1 MRPLRKIGLLLLALV
16 LLPALGYVATRVH
29 SLSEN
34 EALIEQIYD
43 HQLETIL
50 FSVNQH
56 AWDVTSRWATEL
68 EGLLTQGPDEVA
80 AVHTFLVKTP
90 TVHAVFLA
98 DASLRQV
105 RMIVPDAPT
114 QTVRAE
120 DVALTAT
127 LVEQLARRRQV
138 GYRQLEPVTLARDST
153 GTTIAL
159 AFLAGFAEAPP
170 VVGMVLEAGTFITDV
185 LTPKL
190 QDVARGNFTL
200 GVLAHGRAKPVYA
213 TDTLRVE
220 AIRQQRRL
228 WLFDEYTLG
237 IHLRGTSIEAVM
249 KTRLYRDLILI
260 GLLALVLL
268 IGAGVAYRNVRR
280 EVELARIKSDFVSN
294 VSHELRTPLALIR
307 MYVETLELGRV
318 TSDAQRQHYYRV
330 ISQETLRLS
339 RLINNILN
347 FSRIEAGRKTYQMVP
362 TDLNAV
368 VRDVLDRYTFTLEQ
382 QGFETVSRLD
392 DALPLVRGDAE
403 TITEALINLVDNA
416 AKYSTDRKKVALT
429 TGRDGE
435 AVFVEVA
442 DDGIGIAAEDQ
453 ARIFDAFYRV
463 SDGLV
468 HDTKG
473 TGLGLALVHKI
484 MEAHDGRVT
493 VQSRPGH
500 GSRFRLYFQS
510 VDPVA
515 VPSGVLPAVAES

>member
-56 AWDVTSRWATEL
+56 AWDVTSSWAGDL
-68 EGLLTQGPDEVA
+68 ERLLAQGLDEGTAVNAFLT
-80 AVHTFLVKTP
+80 KNP
-90 TVHAVFLA
+90 TVRAVFLA
-98 DASLRQV
+98 DTALQRVQ
-105 RMIVPDAPT
+105 MITLSAPV
-114 QTVRAE
+114 QRIQADE
-120 DVALTAT
+120 VALTST
-127 LVEQLARRRQV
+127 TVQKLAQRKQV
-138 GYRQLEPVTLARDST
+138 GYRQLEPLILAKDST
-153 GTTIAL
+153 GTTMAL
-159 AFLAGFAEAPP
+159 AFLADLTQPP
-170 VVGMVLEAGTFITDV
+170 YVVGMVLDANTFITDV

-190 QDVARGNFTL
+190 QDVARSRFTL
-200 GVLAHGRAKPVYA
+200 GVLERSRATPVYA

-220 AIRQQRRL
+220 AIRQQRAL
-228 WLFDEYTLG
+228 WLFDDYTVG
-237 IHLRGTSIEAVM
+237 IHLRGTTIEEVM
-249 KTRLYRDLILI
+249 QARLVRDLSLI

-268 IGAGVAYRNVRR
+268 IGAGIAYRNVRR
-280 EVELARIKSDFVSN
+280 EVELARIKSTFVSN
-294 VSHELRTPLALIR
+294 VSHELRTPLSLIR

-318 TSDAQRQHYYRV
+318 TSETQRQHYYRV

-347 FSRIEAGRKTYQMVP
+347 FSRIEAGRKDFRMAP

-368 VRDVLDRYTFTLEQ
+368 VRDVLDRYTLTLEQ

-392 DALPLVRGDAE
+392 EALPPVRGDAE
-403 TITEALINLVDNA
+403 SITEALINLVDNA
-416 AKYSTDRKKVALT
+416 TKYSTDRKKVALT
-429 TGRDGE
+429 TGGDGE

-442 DDGIGIAAEDQ
+442 DEGIGIAPEDQ
-453 ARIFDAFYRV
+453 TRIFDAFYRA
-463 SDGLV
+463 SDSLV

-484 MEAHDGRVT
+484 MEAHGGRVT
-493 VQSRPGH
+493 VDSRPGR
-500 GSRFRLYFQS
+500 GSRFRLYFH
-510 VDPVA
+510 PV
-515 VPSGVLPAVAES
+515 GVLHAVAES